1 MKRVMLIFST
11 MTMALSASEIE
22 IAREHYRKAV
32 ALAFT
37 VPLKQITVQP
47 VYV

>member
-1 MKRVMLIFST
+1 MNRVIFIFWT
-11 MTMALSASEIE
+11 MTATLSASEIE